1 MMKTSRF
8 FLTALTLA
16 VLSPLSAQTTFPLSA
31 KQDKEGIMSK
41 AYWKLW
47 NPKVQAKIDKDI
59 EQNRKA
65 DAVITLADAKPG
77 TEVKVEQTKSD
88 FIFGAH
94 IFNFDQLGTKER
106 NDRYKSLF
114 GTLFN
119 RATVG
124 FYWKQFET
132 RPGRK
137 RYREEY
143 WDTEDWWNHQDNPN
157 YQAHWR
163 RPSTDK
169 VVDFLEKKGVAIHG
183 HPLIWGNE
191 RWQQPAW
198 LYRMF
203 TPEEKKVA
211 DRLIATYPDPY
222 EVLSEVKMKKG
233 WRDSISDA
241 DLNTKLKAYGEKLN
255 KVYEMRI
262 RDLIAYY
269 GKRIGSWDVV
279 NESATDYAHGNFKGD
294 AALMKSDYGIMPGG
308 YTYKAFK
315 TADDCFPQGVWK
327 NINDYWT
334 GPEYAKQVKDL
345 LSRGAKI
352 DIVGSQMHLF
362 DPKQCTDIAAGKE
375 IQTPSH
381 VWNLMSD
388 LASTGLPLCL
398 SEITITSPSL
408 DHKGQ
413 MIQAIIAYNL
423 YRIWFSIKEMKAIT
437 WWNVVDGCGAP
448 GEPSVSGLFTRDMQ
462 PKMAYYALND
472 LINNQWKTRMT
483 VKTDNNGQIKF
494 RGFRGLYKITY
505 TTKEGTAKTIDYHV
519 K

>member
-1 MMKTSRF
+1 MEAKRF
-8 FLTALTLA
+8 ILISLAFA
-16 VLSPLSAQTTFPLSA
+16 VLTPLSAQTAFPLSA

-65 DAVITLADAKPG
+65 DATIDLADVRPG
-77 TEVKVEQTKSD
+77 TEVKVEQTKND
-88 FIFGAH
+88 FVFGAQ

-106 NDRYKSLF
+106 NDRYKNLF

-124 FYWKQFET
+124 FYWKYFET

-137 RYREEY
+137 RYWEEY
-143 WDTEDWWNHQDNPN
+143 WDTEDWWNQQKDPT
-157 YQAHWR
+157 AFFHWR
-163 RPSTDK
+163 RPCTDK
-169 VVDFLEKKGVAIHG
+169 IIDFLEKKGVAIHG
-183 HPLIWGNE
+183 HPLVWGNFGN
-191 RWQQPAW
+191 QPSW
-198 LYRMF
+198 LYRLF
-203 TPEEKKVA
+203 TPEERKVT
-211 DRLIATYPDPY
+211 DRLIETYPDTYDHHSP
-222 EVLSEVKMKKG
+222 LKMKKG
-233 WRDSISDA
+233 WMDSISDE
-241 DLNTKLKAYGEKLN
+241 DLNIKLKAYGEKLN
-255 KVYEMRI
+255 KLYEARI
-262 RDLIAYY
+262 RDLVNYY
-269 GKRIGSWDVV
+269 GKRISSWDIV
-279 NESATDYAHGNFKGD
+279 NESAIDYAHGNFKGN
-294 AALMKSDYGIMPGG
+294 APLMKSEYAFMPGD
-308 YTYKAFK
+308 YTYRLFK
-315 TADDCFPQGVWK
+315 IADSCIPQGVWK

-362 DPKQCTDIAAGKE
+362 NPKQCADIAKGSTE
-375 IQTPSH
+375 QSPEH
-381 VWNLMSD
+381 VWHLMSD
-388 LASTGLPLCL
+388 LASTGLPLCI
-398 SEITITSPSL
+398 SEITITSPTE

-413 MIQAIIAYNL
+413 MIQAIITYNL

-437 WWNVVDGCGAP
+437 WWNLVDGCGAY
-448 GEPSVSGLFTRDMQ
+448 GEPAVSGLFTRDMQ
-462 PKMAYYALND
+462 PKLAYYALND

-483 VKTDNNGQIKF
+483 VKADSNGQIKF

>member
-16 VLSPLSAQTTFPLSA
+16 VLAPLSAQTTFPLSA

-41 AYWKLW
+41 TYWKLW

-203 TPEEKKVA
+203 TPDEKKVA

-241 DLNTKLKAYGEKLN
+241 DLNTKLKAYGEKL
-255 KVYEMRI
+255 
-262 RDLIAYY
+262 
-269 GKRIGSWDVV
+269 
-279 NESATDYAHGNFKGD
+279 
-294 AALMKSDYGIMPGG
+294 
-308 YTYKAFK
+308 
-315 TADDCFPQGVWK
+315 
-327 NINDYWT
+327 
-334 GPEYAKQVKDL
+334 
-345 LSRGAKI
+345 
-352 DIVGSQMHLF
+352 
-362 DPKQCTDIAAGKE
+362 
-375 IQTPSH
+375 
-381 VWNLMSD
+381 
-388 LASTGLPLCL
+388 
-398 SEITITSPSL
+398 
-408 DHKGQ
+408 
-413 MIQAIIAYNL
+413 
-423 YRIWFSIKEMKAIT
+423 
-437 WWNVVDGCGAP
+437 
-448 GEPSVSGLFTRDMQ
+448 
-462 PKMAYYALND
+462 
-472 LINNQWKTRMT
+472 
-483 VKTDNNGQIKF
+483 
-494 RGFRGLYKITY
+494 
-505 TTKEGTAKTIDYHV
+505 
-519 K
+519 

>member
-1 MMKTSRF
+1 MEAKRF
-8 FLTALTLA
+8 ILVSLAFA
-16 VLSPLSAQTTFPLSA
+16 VLTPLSAQTAFPLSA

-65 DAVITLADAKPG
+65 DATIDLADVRPG
-77 TEVKVEQTKSD
+77 TEVKVEQTKND
-88 FIFGAH
+88 FVFGAQ

-106 NDRYKSLF
+106 NDRYKNLF

-124 FYWKQFET
+124 FYWKYFET

-137 RYREEY
+137 RYWEEY
-143 WDTEDWWNHQDNPN
+143 WDTEDWWNQQKDPT
-157 YQAHWR
+157 AFFHWR
-163 RPSTDK
+163 RPCTDK
-169 VVDFLEKKGVAIHG
+169 IIDFLEKKGVAIHG
-183 HPLIWGNE
+183 HPLVWGNFGN
-191 RWQQPAW
+191 QPSW
-198 LYRMF
+198 LYRLF
-203 TPEEKKVA
+203 TPEERKVT
-211 DRLIATYPDPY
+211 DRLIETYPDTYDHHKP
-222 EVLSEVKMKKG
+222 LKMKKG
-233 WRDSISDA
+233 WMDSISDE
-241 DLNTKLKAYGEKLN
+241 DLNIKLKAYGEKLN
-255 KVYEMRI
+255 KLYEARI
-262 RDLIAYY
+262 RDLVNYY
-269 GKRIGSWDVV
+269 GKRISSWDIV
-279 NESATDYAHGNFKGD
+279 NESAIDYAHGNFKGN
-294 AALMKSDYGIMPGG
+294 APLMKSEYAFMPGD
-308 YTYKAFK
+308 YTYRSFK
-315 TADDCFPQGVWK
+315 IADSCIPQGVWK

-362 DPKQCTDIAAGKE
+362 NPKQCADIAKGSTE
-375 IQTPSH
+375 QSPEH
-381 VWNLMSD
+381 VWHLMSD
-388 LASTGLPLCL
+388 LASTGLPLCI
-398 SEITITSPSL
+398 SEITITSPTE

-413 MIQAIIAYNL
+413 MIQAIITYNL

-437 WWNVVDGCGAP
+437 WWNLVDGCGAY
-448 GEPSVSGLFTRDMQ
+448 GEPVVSGLFTRDMQ
-462 PKMAYYALND
+462 PKLAYYALND

-483 VKTDNNGQIKF
+483 VKADSNGQIKF